1 MYTLT
6 PRCHLPPLRR
16 SPPRCQAATT
26 TSPSPPPP
34 SLSAAN
40 PRAADPDSLR
50 STWPQRAWT
59 LAGSA
64 AILSSLST
72 SVSLVAS
79 GTSSPIEPLAAAAFA
94 YTLADLATGIYHWL
108 VDNYGDA
115 STPLVGAQIAAFQ
128 GHHRHPSTITLRD
141 PCNNLHALSRA
152 AALALPPAGAAL
164 SFAAGAAHP
173 AAAHAFAGS
182 FAACVVLSQQFHAWA
197 HEKRR
202 RLPPGVEAL
211 QEAGVIVSR
220 AQHAAHHRQ
229 PYNSNYCIVSGM
241 WNGVLDRYKVFEV
254 LEMVVYFRTGVR
266 PRSWDETDDLW
277 KEVAGDDVAAIA
289 AAAGDE
295 EAFMLQTAS
304 ISSD

>member
-1 MYTLT
+1 MYTLS

-16 SPPRCQAATT
+16 SPPPCQAATT
-26 TSPSPPPP
+26 TSPPPP
-34 SLSAAN
+34 SLST
-40 PRAADPDSLR
+40 PSRADPDELR
-50 STWPQRAWT
+50 STWSHRAWT

-72 SVSLVAS
+72 SASLVAS

-108 VDNYGDA
+108 IDNYGDA
-115 STPLVGAQIAAFQ
+115 STPFLGSQIAAFQ
-128 GHHRHPSTITLRD
+128 GHHRHPSTITHRD

-152 AALALPPAGAAL
+152 AALALPPAGA
-164 SFAAGAAHP
+164 GAAHP
-173 AAAHAFAGS
+173 AAAQAFAGA

-277 KEVAGDDVAAIA
+277 KEVAGDDVAA
-289 AAAGDE
+289 AGDE
-295 EAFMLQTAS
+295 GLLLVTDGEHQL
-304 ISSD
+304 

>member
-16 SPPRCQAATT
+16 SLPPCQAASTT
-26 TSPSPPPP
+26 TSPPPPLP
-34 SLSAAN
+34 SSSLSALS
-40 PRAADPDSLR
+40 RADPDELR

-72 SVSLVAS
+72 SASLVAAGS
-79 GTSSPIEPLAAAAFA
+79 GGSAAEPLAAALAA
-94 YTLADLATGIYHWL
+94 YSLADLATGVYHWF

-115 STPLVGAQIAAFQ
+115 NTPVFGAQIAAFQ
-128 GHHRHPSTITLRD
+128 GHHRYPSTITRRE
-141 PCNNLHALSRA
+141 PCNNLHALARA
-152 AALALPPAGAAL
+152 AALALVPADAAL
-164 SFAAGAAHP
+164 SAASAP
-173 AAAHAFAGS
+173 AAAHAFAGA

-211 QEAGVIVSR
+211 QAAGVLVSR

-229 PYNSNYCIVSGM
+229 PYNTNYCIVSGM
-241 WNGVLDRYKVFEV
+241 WNGVLDRYRVFEA
-254 LEMVVYFRTGVR
+254 LEMVVFLRTGVR
-266 PRSWDETDDLW
+266 PRSWDETDASW
-277 KEVAGDDVAAIA
+277 MEVAGDDVAAT
-289 AAAGDE
+289 AAAGDDGL
-295 EAFMLQTAS
+295 LQTAS
-304 ISSD
+304 SISSD